1 MGTTTIRLKGEKF
14 RPESETQFRRQ
25 QALEH
30 RRRGFPGDE
39 AAAKT
44 HELEIQSIREGR
56 VDGDSR
62 VLAFCPPCLK
72 KGSHVLLLEIGEHLR
87 CGTCRFER
95 GKRT

>member
-1 MGTTTIRLKGEKF
+1 MGDTTMILEGTKF
-14 RPESETQFRRQ
+14 RPKSETQFRRQ
-25 QALEH
+25 QAFEH

-39 AAAKT
+39 SAAKT

-62 VLAFCPPCLK
+62 LLDFCPKCLK
-72 KGSHVLLLEIGEHLR
+72 KGNHLLLLEIEDRMR

-95 GKRT
+95 EKR